1 LAGAWALFWACGG
14 SAGPSGDISM
24 TTPFV
29 DTAQLHV
36 SLLKNG
42 SQICPEPYFTPEAQ
56 AAVLALIHETTPS
69 WMCY

>member
-1 LAGAWALFWACGG
+1 
-14 SAGPSGDISM
+14 M

-29 DTAQLHV
+29 DTAHLHV

-56 AAVLALIHETTPS
+56 AAVLALIHKTNPS
-69 WMCY
+69 WNMCY